1 MLGFNDLRFFELIQT
16 DLHQFRCG
24 LCLGLLNKPLET
36 KCCRKTYCK
45 KCITSQINK
54 NGFCPND
61 RQLLSADD
69 LINPSLIVMNMLS
82 NLKRMSGY
90 QEVFSCGSLE
100 RRLEECNYEL
110 QELKVE
116 KDCEHNNC
124 LDIRLLKSKLVLA
137 ENEIKDLMTT
147 TKQIMVQNVKSIRNL
162 NEKIAILRKVLIK
175 SDVIL
180 TKKQSN
186 YKIKLKIIELKLNY

>member
-1 MLGFNDLRFFELIQT
+1 MT
-16 DLHQFRCG
+16 A
-24 LCLGLLNKPLET
+24 K
-36 KCCRKTYCK
+36 
-45 KCITSQINK
+45 INK
-54 NGFCPND
+54 NAFCPND
-61 RQLLSADD
+61 RQLLSANR
-69 LINPSLIVMNMLS
+69 LINPSLIVIKMLS
-82 NLKRMSGY
+82 NLKRMSEY
-90 QEVFSCGSLE
+90 QEVFSYGSLK

-116 KDCEHNNC
+116 KNCEHNHC
-124 LDIRLLKSKLVLA
+124 LDIRLLKSKLVFA
-137 ENEIKDLMTT
+137 ENGIKDLMTT
-147 TKQIMVQNVKSIRNL
+147 NKQIMVQNVKSIRNL

>member
-1 MLGFNDLRFFELIQT
+1 
-16 DLHQFRCG
+16 
-24 LCLGLLNKPLET
+24 
-36 KCCRKTYCK
+36 
-45 KCITSQINK
+45 
-54 NGFCPND
+54 
-61 RQLLSADD
+61 
-69 LINPSLIVMNMLS
+69 
-82 NLKRMSGY
+82 
-90 QEVFSCGSLE
+90 
-100 RRLEECNYEL
+100 
-110 QELKVE
+110 
-116 KDCEHNNC
+116 
-124 LDIRLLKSKLVLA
+124 LA